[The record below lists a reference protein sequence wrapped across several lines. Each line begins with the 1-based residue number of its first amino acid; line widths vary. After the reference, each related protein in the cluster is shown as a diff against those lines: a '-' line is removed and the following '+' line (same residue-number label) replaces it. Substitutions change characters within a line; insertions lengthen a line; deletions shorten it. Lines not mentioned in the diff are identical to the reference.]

1 MLLGGII
8 GVVYYTRVVSFLF
21 YHPYKGE
28 AGVREAPV
36 PMLAAMG
43 VLAAAISS
51 RRLRAGLSVE
61 PHRPGWRSFGGAQ
74 RAQSLPLP
82 GLMADWPLGA
92 G

>member
-36 PMLAAMG
+36 PMLVAMG
-43 VLAAAISS
+43 VLAAAI
-51 RRLRAGLSVE
+51 L
-61 PHRPGWRSFGGAQ
+61 FGGFA
-74 RAQSLPLP
+74 P
-82 GLMADWPLGA
+82 G
-92 G
+92 